1 MIKQKT
7 KNMHDLTSWA
17 ARLTLRATSIHYLE
31 PYVLLRVTGGLGTIL
46 GDGGVRHSRSQP
58 QAT

>member
-17 ARLTLRATSIHYLE
+17 ARLTLKATSIHYLE
-31 PYVLLRVTGGLGTIL
+31 PHVLQGHGGLGTIL